1 MNSQLLLKNY
11 TQGNLPDIGNDA
23 IWSVSS
29 CKREF
34 PISNLRDNNIDTYW
48 QSDGNQPHTI
58 TCQFRSRQQVV
69 GILLYADSKSDESYT
84 PSHITIKAGNDFN
97 DLVNVVTDF
106 KTNEPKGWIPISIK
120 NSFGNPLRTW
130 MLQIVVTQNIQ
141 SGRDSHL
148 RMIAVLGPGETE
160 DSKFKRLSRNFNMLR

>member
-1 MNSQLLLKNY
+1 MPIPVCSQR
-11 TQGNLPDIGNDA
+11 
-23 IWSVSS
+23 
-29 CKREF
+29 C
-34 PISNLRDNNIDTYW
+34 IDLYFYC
-48 QSDGNQPHTI
+48 S
-58 TCQFRSRQQVV
+58 SRQQVV
-69 GILLYADSKSDESYT
+69 GVLLYADSKCDESYT

-130 MLQIVVTQNIQ
+130 MLQIVVTQNHQ

-160 DSKFKRLSRNFNMLR
+160 DLKFKRLSRNFNMFR